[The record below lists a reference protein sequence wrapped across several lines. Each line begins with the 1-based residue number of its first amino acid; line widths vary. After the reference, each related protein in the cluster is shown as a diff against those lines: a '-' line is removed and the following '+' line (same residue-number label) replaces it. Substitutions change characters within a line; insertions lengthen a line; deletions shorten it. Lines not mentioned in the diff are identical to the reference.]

1 MGPVPHTPTH
11 AARAALTTAP
21 SLSVGMDPQCP
32 GANPFWKLRNMSHLS
47 LATVPLRCDCWTG
60 WETLL
65 PTLRVV
71 GAWALTFIKNRWCA
85 PPIWTS
91 QQNGSGQMKIVHT
104 SASKRGRQWWAVPQ
118 GRAACDPKLDC
129 IWNPLEPKRWV
140 HLGGILLDWIV
151 WERKMIFPK
160 SGSCLPSA
168 SLPSL
173 SLERSSSC
181 WGVPPLAWK
190 PTSSG
195 VQLRTSSLVGWTIN
209 RFSAF
214 P

>member
-1 MGPVPHTPTH
+1 MPPNSAFYGGSQDQTQFPKMLAKQFTYNTIYLVRLSQAAELTGLPRGLFSTFPMPWLINRVPCVLVTPT
-11 AARAALTTAP
+11 
-21 SLSVGMDPQCP
+21 
-32 GANPFWKLRNMSHLS
+32 K
-47 LATVPLRCDCWTG
+47 
-60 WETLL
+60 TLFL
-65 PTLRVV
+65 LQLYSCNFTPV
-71 GAWALTFIKNRWCA
+71 
-85 PPIWTS
+85 WTS
-91 QQNGSGQMKIVHT
+91 QQNESGQMKIVHT
-104 SASKRGRQWWAVPQ
+104 SASKRGRQWWAVPR